1 MPQRAPISPFPH
13 CEDKRRTRDALSDPG
28 VALVVS
34 LWKAEDLS
42 WLDGGCNQWTAQ
54 GRGMCNLVSTSFS
67 ISNQLA
73 RVGDPEAA
81 ALAALVAASDANTS
95 ATPSC
100 AAGRHDGGARLASR
114 VVHVNEKGVSL
125 NIPLTFQPV
134 ETVSL
139 SFHLVGCGPAPW
151 PCRPPSATRSQTD

>member
-1 MPQRAPISPFPH
+1 MDSAPRELNNESETPHRVSRSMVSAGGTRNTALFRQRRGGRQPSCPQRAPFPH

-67 ISNQLA
+67 ISNL
-73 RVGDPEAA
+73 RVSEIPKPPPS
-81 ALAALVAASDANTS
+81 LAALVAASDANTS
-95 ATPSC
+95 ATPIC
-100 AAGRHDGGARLASR
+100 AAGRHDGGAR
-114 VVHVNEKGVSL
+114 
-125 NIPLTFQPV
+125 
-134 ETVSL
+134 
-139 SFHLVGCGPAPW
+139 
-151 PCRPPSATRSQTD
+151 

>member
-67 ISNQLA
+67 ISNL
-73 RVGDPEAA
+73 RVSEIPKPPPS
-81 ALAALVAASDANTS
+81 LAALVAASDANTS
-95 ATPSC
+95 ATPIC
-100 AAGRHDGGARLASR
+100 AAGRHDGGAR
-114 VVHVNEKGVSL
+114 
-125 NIPLTFQPV
+125 
-134 ETVSL
+134 
-139 SFHLVGCGPAPW
+139 
-151 PCRPPSATRSQTD
+151 

>member
-67 ISNQLA
+67 ISNL
-73 RVGDPEAA
+73 RVSE
-81 ALAALVAASDANTS
+81 
-95 ATPSC
+95 
-100 AAGRHDGGARLASR
+100 
-114 VVHVNEKGVSL
+114 
-125 NIPLTFQPV
+125 IPKP
-134 ETVSL
+134 
-139 SFHLVGCGPAPW
+139 
-151 PCRPPSATRSQTD
+151 PPSPPLSPPQTPTPLPPPAVPPDVMMVALGLQVVLFM